1 MQAHE
6 HAMATAVASH
16 ENNLSALYSAA
27 NGDASNI
34 PTDWPVEVTDG
45 SGPTDVTCGYCKRS
59 WDDAIPTSMT
69 PAPSARCPFEAF
81 HGDTPAGDLES
92 LGVDAQDVEESAR
105 DALNSYALEAS
116 TSTVLTVTLAIGGPT
131 QYLSA
136 TVERDQHGGW
146 ERTNSVTFFDSW
158 AVPNETVLADDSPL
172 VTFFDNEHV
181 ELMAEGE

>member
-6 HAMATAVASH
+6 HAMATAVTSH
-16 ENNLSALYSAA
+16 ENNLSALYAAA
-27 NGDASNI
+27 NGDAGDM
-34 PTDWPVEVTDG
+34 PTAE
-45 SGPTDVTCGYCKRS
+45 
-59 WDDAIPTSMT
+59 
-69 PAPSARCPFEAF
+69 
-81 HGDTPAGDLES
+81 LES
-92 LGVDAQDVEESAR
+92 LGVDTDDTEESAR

-136 TVERDQHGGW
+136 TVERWVHGGW
-146 ERTNSVTFFDSW
+146 SRTNSVTFFDSW

-181 ELMAEGE
+181 ELLGD